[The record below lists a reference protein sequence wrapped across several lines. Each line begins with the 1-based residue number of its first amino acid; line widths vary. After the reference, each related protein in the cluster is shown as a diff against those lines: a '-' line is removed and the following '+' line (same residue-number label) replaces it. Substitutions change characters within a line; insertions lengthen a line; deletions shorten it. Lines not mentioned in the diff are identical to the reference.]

1 MSLPWY
7 RRFRTKLVVTL
18 FPILA
23 GVTAA
28 SIWVAERR
36 FSDLYQRLFE
46 AQFQTHIEAFDD
58 ARERRFEAISSRL
71 QEIAANPILIQ
82 HLKAGSESAMGK
94 WVEPLLQELGRQR
107 LNTEQNPLPP
117 FRRASGRA
125 PGAGEGPG
133 SRPGLLAGE
142 RRPRPSQETR
152 LLLPAERDEEDEP
165 RPPAPVLIM
174 LLDAEGKTVARVL
187 SNPQTGAEMRP
198 PSESTRQR
206 RTAQF
211 LRSST
216 RPFAEVLTA
225 QEVGYV
231 LLEEPGDS
239 RRQVREVF
247 VTPVRE
253 AEGGFLGAL
262 VFGLPLPTLDERALY
277 QQSGRLER
285 GKIMSGV
292 WVDGQIVSTTIPDSK
307 QNELAALMA
316 RELQAE
322 VGSDR
327 GDLTLTVDGVRHR
340 VIYRIL
346 NPDSPFARAAQ
357 VNLYS
362 LAVLDDEIAGIRLN
376 ALKLAGA
383 AMLAAFGLVLFVSRG
398 LSGPVSALTAATRE
412 IAAGQYEVR
421 VPVRTRDEV
430 GLLGRA
436 FNDMTAGLALRERYL
451 SVLNA
456 VADPAVASRLVH
468 ESAELGGRQKEVS
481 VLFCDIRGFTALS
494 EGLSAP
500 KVIEILNRH
509 MSALTSVAYEHGGT
523 VDKFVGDQVM
533 VLFGAPE
540 SRPDDAVRA
549 VRCALAMR
557 QARAQLNAEDH
568 LPLEVGIGIATGQV
582 VAGCMG
588 SEKRLN
594 YTVIGHRV
602 NLAARLCGL
611 AAAGQ
616 IVIDD
621 ATRARLPAEVAV
633 ATLPPARLKGISEP
647 VPSFAVQGEA
657 PATAG

>member
-7 RRFRTKLVVTL
+7 RRFRTKLVATL

-36 FSDLYQRLFE
+36 FSDVYQRLFE
-46 AQFQTHIEAFDD
+46 AQFQTHIAAFDD
-58 ARERRFEAISSRL
+58 ARERRFEAISSKL
-71 QEIAANPILIQ
+71 QEIAANPILTQ
-82 HLKAGSESAMGK
+82 HLKAGAESAMGQ

-107 LNTEQNPLPP
+107 LNYEQNAPLPL
-117 FRRASGRA
+117 RRPGGRS
-125 PGAGEGPG
+125 PGDGEGQG
-133 SRPGLLAGE
+133 GRPGPMVGE
-142 RRPRPSQETR
+142 RRLRPS
-152 LLLPAERDEEDEP
+152 EDRPVPPP
-165 RPPAPVLIM
+165 RGNEAGDSRAPAPVLIM

-187 SNPQTGAEMRP
+187 SNPQNGEAMRP
-198 PSESTRQR
+198 PSEGTRQR

-211 LRSST
+211 LRAST

-231 LLEEPGDS
+231 LIEEPGES

-247 VTPVRE
+247 VTPVRD
-253 AEGGFLGAL
+253 AAGGFLGAL

-292 WVDGQIVSTTIPDSK
+292 WVDGQIVSSTIPESK
-307 QNELAALMA
+307 EGELAALMSS
-316 RELQAE
+316 ELQGE
-322 VGSDR
+322 HTQDR

-346 NPDSPFARAAQ
+346 NPESPFARAAQ

-362 LAVLDDEIAGIRLN
+362 LAVLDEEIDAIRFN

-398 LSGPVSALTAATRE
+398 LSGPVSALTAATRD
-412 IAAGQYEVR
+412 IAAGHYEVR

-430 GLLGRA
+430 GLLGSA
-436 FNDMTAGLALRERYL
+436 FNEMSAGLALRERYL

-468 ESAELGGRQKEVS
+468 ENAELGGRQKEVS

-494 EGLSAP
+494 EGLPAP
-500 KVIEILNRH
+500 TVIELLNRH

-523 VDKFVGDQVM
+523 VDKFVGDQLM

-557 QARAQLNAEDH
+557 QARARLNQESS
-568 LPLEVGIGIATGQV
+568 LPMEVGIGIATGQV

-602 NLAARLCGL
+602 NLAARLCGQ
-611 AAAGQ
+611 AGAGQ

-621 ATRARLPAEVAV
+621 ATRARLPDTVEV
-633 ATLPPARLKGISEP
+633 TSLPPVRLKGISEP
-647 VPSFAVQGEA
+647 VQSHAVQADRSLG
-657 PATAG
+657 